1 MRKSVAAVAL
11 SLLLIGCRTGKTAV
25 VRNTDSVSVAKTER
39 SERVAL
45 SALGNLEAEVREVTF
60 YKPDSLGVSHVKS
73 VRKSRIKGT
82 QKAKKEIVAVAD
94 TRDSVSVKA
103 SQKVEKKGRSVRSWK
118 WLVAAISILLIG
130 LFIGINK
137 FKK

>member
-1 MRKSVAAVAL
+1 M
-11 SLLLIGCRTGKTAV
+11 
-25 VRNTDSVSVAKTER
+25 
-39 SERVAL
+39 
-45 SALGNLEAEVREVTF
+45 TF

-73 VRKSRIKGT
+73 VRKSWIKGA
-82 QKAKKEIVAVAD
+82 QKAKKEIVSVAD

-118 WLVAAISILLIG
+118 WLVAAMSILLIG
-130 LFIGINK
+130 LFIGIKK